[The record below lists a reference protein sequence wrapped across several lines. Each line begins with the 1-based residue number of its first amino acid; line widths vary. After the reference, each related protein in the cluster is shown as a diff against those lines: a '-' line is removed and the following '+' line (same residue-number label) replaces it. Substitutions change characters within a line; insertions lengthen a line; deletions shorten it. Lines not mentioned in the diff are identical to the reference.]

1 MAAVSKAN
9 TEEPKTN
16 LLSPKSKNKDNAKEI
31 LCRNVTIYGKCRYE
45 DKGCAFNHKV
55 EKAATPEGAAD
66 SHSKKSFSVDS
77 PSFTPS
83 FLSPGDG
90 AKTAL
95 RPSSTTISPKAASA
109 APFLPKQTIP
119 RPNTSTPPVRQD
131 ARTPD
136 WALPGAQEF
145 VPGRLDPS
153 ALQAQDVNDHRTPHF
168 DSFPTNHPPLN
179 PYLDPNGA
187 AFFQAQSMFQQPLQ
201 YHQYAPLGP
210 YNTNMLPYQRTVHD
224 LFLPNDLREDLQKR
238 MAAALQTLPNSQ
250 LPQHIESYHSL
261 VPLDTTHHKS
271 SSIFGGYHSWVY
283 KAQSS
288 ANGHF
293 FVLRRIEGFRLT
305 NELAIR
311 SVQPWKHLVSANVVR
326 TADVFTNRSF
336 GDSSLFVVT
345 DYHPLSKTLAEHHHI
360 GHGRHVRGRNSI
372 DQVPETVLWSY
383 VTQLASA
390 LKTIHNGGLAARVL
404 DTSKVLVTGK
414 NRIRLNGCA
423 VMDVIQHEAGTPL
436 PQLQR
441 QDLVNFG
448 LTILSVGANVADASQ
463 NFARAMDQ
471 FKRFY
476 KPELQNAVVWLY
488 SAQQY
493 QDRTTDQ
500 FITLISSQMI
510 AAFDAALHADD
521 NLHTELAREVENA
534 RLVRL
539 LTKLNFINERPE
551 FEHDRQWAENGERF
565 FLKLFRDYVFHQV
578 DAQGHPV
585 VDLAHVLSCM
595 NKLDAGM
602 DEHVTLISR
611 DEQNCFVVSYREL
624 KKAIESAFQDL
635 NSHARRI

>member
-1 MAAVSKAN
+1 MAIS
-9 TEEPKTN
+9 
-16 LLSPKSKNKDNAKEI
+16 LFF
-31 LCRNVTIYGKCRYE
+31 G
-45 DKGCAFNHKV
+45 
-55 EKAATPEGAAD
+55 
-66 SHSKKSFSVDS
+66 
-77 PSFTPS
+77 
-83 FLSPGDG
+83 
-90 AKTAL
+90 AL
-95 RPSSTTISPKAASA
+95 RVN
-109 APFLPKQTIP
+109 KQTLG
-119 RPNTSTPPVRQD
+119 NT
-131 ARTPD
+131 
-136 WALPGAQEF
+136 
-145 VPGRLDPS
+145 RL
-153 ALQAQDVNDHRTPHF
+153 
-168 DSFPTNHPPLN
+168 
-179 PYLDPNGA
+179 
-187 AFFQAQSMFQQPLQ
+187 
-201 YHQYAPLGP
+201 
-210 YNTNMLPYQRTVHD
+210 
-224 LFLPNDLREDLQKR
+224 
-238 MAAALQTLPNSQ
+238 TL
-250 LPQHIESYHSL
+250 
-261 VPLDTTHHKS
+261 
-271 SSIFGGYHSWVY
+271 
-283 KAQSS
+283 A
-288 ANGHF
+288 
-293 FVLRRIEGFRLT
+293 GFRLT

-372 DQVPETVLWSY
+372 DQVSETVLWSY

-493 QDRTTDQ
+493 QDRTIDQ

-565 FLKLFRDYVFHQV
+565 FLKLFRDYVFHQI

-602 DEHVTLISR
+602 DERVTLISR

>member
-1 MAAVSKAN
+1 M
-9 TEEPKTN
+9 
-16 LLSPKSKNKDNAKEI
+16 L
-31 LCRNVTIYGKCRYE
+31 G
-45 DKGCAFNHKV
+45 
-55 EKAATPEGAAD
+55 
-66 SHSKKSFSVDS
+66 
-77 PSFTPS
+77 
-83 FLSPGDG
+83 
-90 AKTAL
+90 
-95 RPSSTTISPKAASA
+95 
-109 APFLPKQTIP
+109 
-119 RPNTSTPPVRQD
+119 PNTSTPPVRQD

-153 ALQAQDVNDHRTPHF
+153 AIQAHDANDHRTPHF
-168 DSFPTNHPPLN
+168 EAFHAVQHQLN
-179 PYLDPNGA
+179 PYLDPSLNGA
-187 AFFQAQSMFQQPLQ
+187 TFFQAPSTFQQPVQ
-201 YHQYAPLGP
+201 YHQYAPIGP
-210 YNTNMLPYQRTVHD
+210 YNTNMLPYQRSVHD
-224 LFLPNDLREDLQKR
+224 LFLPNEAREDLQKK

-311 SVQPWKHLVSANVVR
+311 SVQPWKHIVNAGIVRLV
-326 TADVFTNRSF
+326 DVFTNRSF

-345 DYHPLSKTLAEHHHI
+345 DYHPLSKTLAEHHQI
-360 GHGRHVRGRNSI
+360 GHGRHVRGRSSI
-372 DQVPETVLWSY
+372 DQVSETVLWSY

-390 LKTIHNGGLAARVL
+390 LKTVHNSGLAARVL

-414 NRIRLNGCA
+414 NRVRLNGCA

-436 PQLQR
+436 AQLQR
-441 QDLVNFG
+441 QDLVNLG

-476 KPELQNAVVWLY
+476 KPELQNAMVWLY

-493 QDRTTDQ
+493 QDRTIDQ

-510 AAFDAALHADD
+510 ASFDAALHADD

-578 DAQGHPV
+578 DSQGRPV
-585 VDLAHVLSCM
+585 IDLAHILSCM
-595 NKLDAGM
+595 NKLDAGT
-602 DEHVTLISR
+602 DERVTLISR